1 MGAGTEAPVS
11 VCVACGRGNRGDARF
26 CDSCGA
32 PLGDSTSAPEH
43 GVPVTVG
50 EGRYR
55 VDRLLG
61 EGARKVVYRATDERL
76 GREVAV
82 AVIKTDGLDDAGRR
96 RIEREARAMAR
107 LGDHPNVVTVFDVR
121 DDDGQPLTVSVLMS
135 GGSVADVLTLRD
147 DHRMSVDEALGVWE
161 QRARARAR

>member
-82 AVIKTDGLDDAGRR
+82 AVIKTDGLDTFDKALR
-96 RIEREARAMAR
+96 RIREMKGIASSETSLLLSTYKR
-107 LGDHPNVVTVFDVR
+107 
-121 DDDGQPLTVSVLMS
+121 
-135 GGSVADVLTLRD
+135 
-147 DHRMSVDEALGVWE
+147 
-161 QRARARAR
+161 